1 MEELQE
7 VKNQIKEFVKVCN
20 HEKSLELLEKL
31 ATGKMLRSKLIL
43 KIAGISIESI
53 KLCAVVEMIHA
64 ASLLHDDVI
73 DEANTRRGRPSVNAL
88 YDNKTAIMFRDILY
102 SRAFTELSQM
112 DKNIAYTISNAVTLL
127 SIGEMIDVDLT
138 NTFNKSYD
146 KYLDMIYKKTA
157 SLIEASSKAAA
168 ILSKKDE
175 NKYALYGK
183 NLGLAFQMV
192 DDILDITQDSK
203 TLGKPAML
211 DFVEGKVTIPYLLLY
226 ERIENKTKLEA
237 LYKKELTKIFFKS
250 TCSSF
255 KSKLG
260 RLRQINRLSSR
271 TCKFC
276 LAQCHIFSKDSLSS
290 FLIDNNKPYPC
301 PSEWDIPLFPVS
313 ITRPLWSTNLAL

>member
-1 MEELQE
+1 MEELLE

-43 KIAGISIESI
+43 KIAGVAQESI

-73 DEANTRRGRPSVNAL
+73 DEADTRRGKPSVNAL
-88 YDNKTAIMFRDILY
+88 YNNKTSIMFGDILY

-112 DKNIAYTISNAVTLL
+112 DKRIAYTISNAVTLL

-138 NTFNKSYD
+138 NSFNTSYD
-146 KYLDMIYKKTA
+146 LYLDMIYKKTA
-157 SLIEASSKAAA
+157 SLIEASAKAAA
-168 ILSKKDE
+168 ILAGLNE
-175 NKYALYGK
+175 EKYALYGK

-192 DDILDITQDSK
+192 DDILDITQDSI

-226 ERIENKTKLEA
+226 ERVSDKAKLES
-237 LYKKELTKIFFKS
+237 LYKKQLTQEESLWIKEQMSITNALADSILQAKDI
-250 TCSSF
+250 
-255 KSKLG
+255 G
-260 RLRQINRLSSR
+260 NEAIN
-271 TCKFC
+271 
-276 LAQCHIFSKDSLSS
+276 AVIDEKDSQTLVMIMKAMIERE
-290 FLIDNNKPYPC
+290 F
-301 PSEWDIPLFPVS
+301 
-313 ITRPLWSTNLAL
+313 

>member
-1 MEELQE
+1 M
-7 VKNQIKEFVKVCN
+7 
-20 HEKSLELLEKL
+20 
-31 ATGKMLRSKLIL
+31 M
-43 KIAGISIESI
+43 
-53 KLCAVVEMIHA
+53 
-64 ASLLHDDVI
+64 
-73 DEANTRRGRPSVNAL
+73 
-88 YDNKTAIMFRDILY
+88 
-102 SRAFTELSQM
+102 
-112 DKNIAYTISNAVTLL
+112 
-127 SIGEMIDVDLT
+127 DVDLT

-237 LYKKELTKIFFKS
+237 LYKKELTS
-250 TCSSF
+250 
-255 KSKLG
+255 
-260 RLRQINRLSSR
+260 
-271 TCKFC
+271 
-276 LAQCHIFSKDSLSS
+276 DESLW
-290 FLIDNNKPYPC
+290 IK
-301 PSEWDIPLFPVS
+301 EQMT
-313 ITRPLWSTNLAL
+313 ITRALDDSIALAKQIGNIAIDAVKDEEDSETLIFIMKAMIEREF